1 MRPRPNLARSSNKSF
16 PTVFETNIWW
26 CHSIGPVFQLPCC
39 PKPVFLQLVFLGA
52 GEAASA
58 YKNARGP
65 IRSWN
70 FCNDHYNEHKS
81 DRLGD
86 TVYCLPL
93 NCLLVYNADYW
104 TAVDFFHSFEELEDI
119 HLKVDGNHVL
129 KMFNFLNINIRLF
142 VKESWTCLD
151 FCNCAGCHLCPD
163 PSN

>member
-1 MRPRPNLARSSNKSF
+1 MMSLDSFSVALLPQASLSATCVSRSWGS
-16 PTVFETNIWW
+16 T
-26 CHSIGPVFQLPCC
+26 
-39 PKPVFLQLVFLGA
+39 
-52 GEAASA
+52 A

-104 TAVDFFHSFEELEDI
+104 TAVDFFHRFEELEEI

-129 KMFNFLNINIRLF
+129 KMFNFLNI
-142 VKESWTCLD
+142 
-151 FCNCAGCHLCPD
+151 
-163 PSN
+163 